1 MRKLIKMEIDNH
13 KRIIATLKSK
23 SCLKQDVYGLT
34 KDVFGQLKKRLEDYC
49 KALESQVCPLDER
62 IRIQYREQG
71 DYACEA
77 TIAGD
82 VLIFVMHTNVSQ
94 FEEEH
99 SVWNTS
105 YMKEDGNR
113 GYCGTI
119 HVYNFLADSFRHNRV
134 SDTGYLIGRLFVNK
148 DRHFFVQGK
157 RPLGLLFNDFVNDE
171 LTEEKVQEVI
181 EAAIL
186 YTLDFDL
193 YSPPY
198 QQIQEVSV
206 QEMMMINQS
215 TFLHTG
221 KRVGYKFQTEGDQFE

>member
-1 MRKLIKMEIDNH
+1 MKDDIHAQILS
-13 KRIIATLKSK
+13 TLKGK

-34 KDVFGQLKKRLEDYC
+34 KEVFDQLKTQLQDYCNRLES
-49 KALESQVCPLDER
+49 EVCPVDDRLR
-62 IRIQYREQG
+62 IEYREQG
-71 DYACEA
+71 DFACEA

-82 VLIFVMHTNVSQ
+82 VLIFVMHTNVSR
-94 FEEEH
+94 FEDDH
-99 SVWNTS
+99 RAWNTS
-105 YMKEDGNR
+105 YLKEDENR

-134 SDTGYLIGRLFVNK
+134 NDVGYLIGRLFVNK

-171 LTEEKVQEVI
+171 LTKKRLQEVI

-193 YSPPY
+193 FSPPY
-198 QQIQEVSV
+198 EQIQQVSV
-206 QEMMMINQS
+206 QEMMLINQS

-221 KRVGYKFQTEGDQFE
+221 KRVGYKFQNEADGIE